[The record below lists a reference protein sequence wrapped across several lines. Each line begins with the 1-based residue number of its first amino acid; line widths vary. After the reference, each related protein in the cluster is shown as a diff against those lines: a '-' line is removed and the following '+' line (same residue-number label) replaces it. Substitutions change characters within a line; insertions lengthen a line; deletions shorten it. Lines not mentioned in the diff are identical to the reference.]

1 MSMAEKYGRLGKFEL
16 HDPIGEGAMGVV
28 WKAYD
33 PVLRRYVA
41 LKLLSTRV
49 GKNANM
55 RERFLREARAAG
67 VLQHPNIV
75 TVYDAGE
82 DRGEL
87 FIAME
92 MVEGRDLSDMIAS
105 SDPLALERKLDIAI
119 EVLEGL
125 HYAHQ
130 RGVIHRDVKPSNVRI
145 MPDGRAKIMD
155 FGIARLQSGDV
166 EGSGAIVG
174 TPTYMAPEQ
183 ITNGAITPATDVFA
197 VGCLLYELLSYR
209 KPFEGETVHG
219 VLYQVLT
226 TDPKPLRTMAPSI
239 PAALERVVMKAI
251 NKVPEDR
258 YENGHHMQQTLIA
271 IRAALSGATDGTTQ
285 RLGRWTPIPA
295 PLLKLVTH
303 TPMRWRVAV
312 LSALAL
318 VVAALVLVPP
328 PPEPVAA
335 VPTLAG
341 PPGVPTVQMPVTLNP
356 ALGALRDSAWGYRS
370 RAEASGAI
378 KAGLPSALLGEN
390 MLQTADAQAV
400 AGNLARA
407 AQFWRGAVTQYREA
421 VREAARERDA
431 VATLIE
437 RATSVVKALGMRPEA
452 AGALGSL
459 ARAES
464 LLAASDFNLARLAAQ
479 NAEQIGIAAGIAPPS
494 PQPADARAAVAVL
507 LDDLARAVQSK
518 RTGNLRPLYPT
529 ITDTEIQKWGLFFA
543 QAQDL
548 RATYRIHSFTSSGA
562 TARAEVTAHYRYIRT
577 LGGALSEGLP
587 RLRMTFLRTRNG
599 WRISGVTVIR

>member
-41 LKLLSTRV
+41 LKLLSSRV

-82 DRGEL
+82 DRGQL

-258 YENGHHMQQTLIA
+258 YENGRQMQQTLVA

-318 VVAALVLVPP
+318 VVAVLVVVPP

-335 VPTLAG
+335 VPTVG
-341 PPGVPTVQMPVTLNP
+341 RQPGVPTMQMPATLNP

-370 RAEASGAI
+370 QADASGAI
-378 KAGLPSALLGEN
+378 RAGLPSALLGEN

-437 RATSVVKALGMRPEA
+437 RATPVVKALGMRPEA

>member
-1 MSMAEKYGRLGKFEL
+1 VSRAEQYRRLGKFEL
-16 HDPIGEGAMGVV
+16 HEPIGEGAMGVV

-49 GKNANM
+49 RKNTNM

-82 DRGEL
+82 DLGQL

-130 RGVIHRDVKPSNVRI
+130 RGVIHRDVNPSNVRI

-155 FGIARLQSGDV
+155 FGIARLQSADV

-209 KPFEGETVHG
+209 KPFEGETVHS

-258 YENGHHMQQTLIA
+258 YENGRQMQQTLAA

-318 VVAALVLVPP
+318 VVAVLVLVPP

-335 VPTLAG
+335 VPTLGRA
-341 PPGVPTVQMPVTLNP
+341 PGVPTVEMPVTLNP
-356 ALGALRDSAWGYRS
+356 ALGAVRDSAWGYRS

-400 AGNLARA
+400 AGDLARA

-421 VREAARERDA
+421 LREAARERDA

-437 RATSVVKALGMRPEA
+437 RVTPVVKALGMRPEA
-452 AGALGSL
+452 AAAVGSL

-464 LLAASDFNLARLAAQ
+464 LLAANDFNLARLAAQ
-479 NAEQIGIAAGIAPPS
+479 NAEQIGIVAGIAPPS
-494 PQPADARAAVAVL
+494 PQPADARAAVGVL
-507 LDDLARAVQSK
+507 LDDLARAVRSK

-529 ITDTEIQKWGLFFA
+529 ITGAELNNWEGFFA
-543 QAQDL
+543 EARDL
-548 RATYRIHSFTSSGA
+548 RAAYRIDRFTVRGTAAGA
-562 TARAEVTAHYRYIRT
+562 DVTAHYRYVPAS
-577 LGGALSEGLP
+577 GGALSEALP

-599 WRISGVTVIR
+599 WRITGVTEIR

>member
-41 LKLLSTRV
+41 LKLLSSRV

-82 DRGEL
+82 DRGQL

-258 YENGHHMQQTLIA
+258 YENGRQMQQTLVA

-318 VVAALVLVPP
+318 VVAVLVVVPP

-335 VPTLAG
+335 VPTVG
-341 PPGVPTVQMPVTLNP
+341 RQPGVPTMQMPATLNP

-370 RAEASGAI
+370 QADASGAI

-437 RATSVVKALGMRPEA
+437 RATPVVKALGMRPEA

>member
-1 MSMAEKYGRLGKFEL
+1 
-16 HDPIGEGAMGVV
+16 
-28 WKAYD
+28 
-33 PVLRRYVA
+33 
-41 LKLLSTRV
+41 
-49 GKNANM
+49 
-55 RERFLREARAAG
+55 
-67 VLQHPNIV
+67 
-75 TVYDAGE
+75 
-82 DRGEL
+82 
-87 FIAME
+87 
-92 MVEGRDLSDMIAS
+92 
-105 SDPLALERKLDIAI
+105 
-119 EVLEGL
+119 
-125 HYAHQ
+125 
-130 RGVIHRDVKPSNVRI
+130 
-145 MPDGRAKIMD
+145 
-155 FGIARLQSGDV
+155 
-166 EGSGAIVG
+166 
-174 TPTYMAPEQ
+174 
-183 ITNGAITPATDVFA
+183 
-197 VGCLLYELLSYR
+197 
-209 KPFEGETVHG
+209 
-219 VLYQVLT
+219 
-226 TDPKPLRTMAPSI
+226 
-239 PAALERVVMKAI
+239 
-251 NKVPEDR
+251 
-258 YENGHHMQQTLIA
+258 
-271 IRAALSGATDGTTQ
+271 
-285 RLGRWTPIPA
+285 
-295 PLLKLVTH
+295 
-303 TPMRWRVAV
+303 VAV

-318 VVAALVLVPP
+318 VVAVLVVVPP

-335 VPTLAG
+335 VPAVG
-341 PPGVPTVQMPVTLNP
+341 RQPGVPTMQMPATLNP

-370 RAEASGAI
+370 QADASGAI

-437 RATSVVKALGMRPEA
+437 RATPVVKALGMRPEA

-548 RATYRIHSFTSSGA
+548 RATYRIDRFTSSGA